1 MVRHCLWKMC
11 ATTGACIKPGCAARR
26 LLCRKVN
33 LLSCVARRPLCK
45 VNLPICE
52 ARRRH
57 FIMTCDIFG
66 TGQTNILALC
76 YLFGKTWPAH
86 SSATQATEINTL
98 DQITGKVID
107 VSRKHIPLK
116 ALMVPLQCVKLRG
129 VVVQDNSLCS
139 GFHHKKCGLG
149 FLISTQVKNTFQ

>member
-33 LLSCVARRPLCK
+33 LLSCVVRRPLCK

-66 TGQTNILALC
+66 TGHTNIIRKNQ
-76 YLFGKTWPAH
+76 YKPAH
-86 SSATQATEINTL
+86 RSATQVTEISTL

-107 VSRKHIPLK
+107 VSRTHIPLK
-116 ALMVPLQCVKLRG
+116 ALMVPFKCVKLRG

-139 GFHHKKCGLG
+139 GFHRKKCGLG

>member
-1 MVRHCLWKMC
+1 MC

-66 TGQTNILALC
+66 TGHTNIIRKNQ
-76 YLFGKTWPAH
+76 YKPAYRG
-86 SSATQATEINTL
+86 ATQVTEISTL

-107 VSRKHIPLK
+107 VSRTHIPLK

-129 VVVQDNSLCS
+129 VVQDNSLCS

>member
-1 MVRHCLWKMC
+1 MLFYEEKLTETSSEWRHS
-11 ATTGACIKPGCAARR
+11 R
-26 LLCRKVN
+26 V
-33 LLSCVARRPLCK
+33 
-45 VNLPICE
+45 
-52 ARRRH
+52 
-57 FIMTCDIFG
+57 
-66 TGQTNILALC
+66 
-76 YLFGKTWPAH
+76 
-86 SSATQATEINTL
+86 TEINTL

-107 VSRKHIPLK
+107 VSRTHIPLK

>member
-66 TGQTNILALC
+66 TEHTRHTNIIRKNQ
-76 YLFGKTWPAH
+76 YKPAH
-86 SSATQATEINTL
+86 RSATQVTEISTL

-107 VSRKHIPLK
+107 VSRTHIPLK

>member
-66 TGQTNILALC
+66 TGHTNIIRKNQ
-76 YLFGKTWPAH
+76 YKPAH
-86 SSATQATEINTL
+86 GSATQARGGYSQKNWVGVCGPLPKTL
-98 DQITGKVID
+98 TLFMTKICYFPYPIYDLT
-107 VSRKHIPLK
+107 
-116 ALMVPLQCVKLRG
+116 
-129 VVVQDNSLCS
+129 
-139 GFHHKKCGLG
+139 
-149 FLISTQVKNTFQ
+149 KNLLPHL

>member
-1 MVRHCLWKMC
+1 MHQ
-11 ATTGACIKPGCAARR
+11 TG
-26 LLCRKVN
+26 LCSSASVVPQSK
-33 LLSCVARRPLCK
+33 SIELCK

-66 TGQTNILALC
+66 TGHTNIIRKNQ
-76 YLFGKTWPAH
+76 YKPAH
-86 SSATQATEINTL
+86 RSATQVTEISTL

-107 VSRKHIPLK
+107 VSRTHIPLK

>member
-1 MVRHCLWKMC
+1 MC

-66 TGQTNILALC
+66 TGHTNIIRKNQ
-76 YLFGKTWPAH
+76 YKPAH
-86 SSATQATEINTL
+86 RGATQVTEISTL

-107 VSRKHIPLK
+107 VSRTHIPLK
-116 ALMVPLQCVKLRG
+116 ALMVAFKCVKLRG
-129 VVVQDNSLCS
+129 VVVVLRLSPQKMWSRVFN
-139 GFHHKKCGLG
+139 
-149 FLISTQVKNTFQ
+149 INTS